1 MITINKDFFKK
12 DEENSYF
19 LNARHCEVLCRSL
32 LNQFLFFIP
41 KIFYMPLL
49 GPVNI
54 PMSKTELQVLK
65 DFVDLVKVRIFS
77 DTNSKAL
84 LTLT

>member
-1 MITINKDFFKK
+1 
-12 DEENSYF
+12 
-19 LNARHCEVLCRSL
+19 
-32 LNQFLFFIP
+32 
-41 KIFYMPLL
+41 MPLL

-84 LTLT
+84 LTVT

>member
-1 MITINKDFFKK
+1 MDK
-12 DEENSYF
+12 ENSYF
-19 LNARHCEVLCRSL
+19 LNARHCEVLCSSL

-41 KIFYMPLL
+41 KISYMPLL
-49 GPVNI
+49 GPVNT

-77 DTNSKAL
+77 DTNRNPTNRNLDKQG
-84 LTLT
+84 